1 MVQKYLHASPQTN
14 APGRQ
19 RHARLSVATLA
30 KAGGFRQAM
39 RFPLWGIET
48 ARDHIR
54 IFSRHDRKRPP
65 DIIAIDWREMTFG
78 LKPFFVC
85 PVAAQGAVFFITTAY
100 SAIVDVAPIFGI
112 GASASIVGRGCY
124 IDHTSCVCRT
134 AISSASPAK
143 NFQPGQSCKEK
154 PPIAASS
161 LH

>member
-1 MVQKYLHASPQTN
+1 M
-14 APGRQ
+14 
-19 RHARLSVATLA
+19 RHRKPTHPVVSDMRRELSVTTLA

-124 IDHTSCVCRT
+124 IDHTSCRTDRRANPRPGIAQPSNHRT
-134 AISSASPAK
+134 AHLGTK
-143 NFQPGQSCKEK
+143 GDERD
-154 PPIAASS
+154 PIWTRF
-161 LH
+161 